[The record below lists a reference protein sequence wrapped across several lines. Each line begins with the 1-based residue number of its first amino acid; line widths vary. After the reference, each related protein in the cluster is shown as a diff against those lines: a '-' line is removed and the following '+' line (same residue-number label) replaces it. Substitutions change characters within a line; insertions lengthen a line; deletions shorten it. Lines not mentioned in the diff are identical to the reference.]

1 MLGHSSVVWAGRLI
15 GRMTELAN
23 QTVGPQRY
31 WWRGVLRLV
40 LRDEYMLNEKKGGT
54 FQESGSVEVRA

>member
-1 MLGHSSVVWAGRLI
+1 MVGHSSVVWAGRLI

-40 LRDEYMLNEKKGGT
+40 LRDEYMLNEKKGDLPRKW
-54 FQESGSVEVRA
+54 ECRS